1 RSDGTETAA
10 REPGATRPRCSPRR
24 RPPARIRWAR
34 HPVGSAATAR
44 SSCGSQDPDHTRS
57 RGLGLVYPLAHPK
70 EGRMI
75 FELRQYHV
83 RPGQREKWV
92 KCMEEEIIPFQVK
105 MGMVILG
112 SFVGE
117 EDESVYVWLRRF
129 ESEAER
135 KRLYDIVYQSDYW
148 KNEIAPKVPSL
159 IDREQIKVTRLV
171 ATPHSVIQ

>member
-1 RSDGTETAA
+1 VCRAASAA
-10 REPGATRPRCSPRR
+10 RSRAD
-24 RPPARIRWAR
+24 
-34 HPVGSAATAR
+34 
-44 SSCGSQDPDHTRS
+44 CGSQGPDHTRS
-57 RGLGLVYPLAHPK
+57 RGSRLVYPQSTQRRA
-70 EGRMI
+70 RMI
-75 FELRQYHV
+75 FELRQYHI
-83 RPGQREKWV
+83 RPGQRDKWV
-92 KCMEEEIIPFQVK
+92 RCMEEEIIPFQVK

-135 KRLYDIVYQSDYW
+135 KRLYDLVYQSDYW
-148 KNEIAPKVPSL
+148 KNEIAPKVPTL